1 MNSEGRWDM
10 SSTMT
15 GPQWWRLRTTNSE
28 WKPALDAHIYSI
40 GQWPFSM
47 KQVHQINQA
56 KFGSSSSYSSDYH
69 VNSLAI
75 FFCQSFSLVLCRAAV
90 LFFLVTPCFNSSY
103 VSTTQFCLRIAR
115 TSCYLD
121 FSNLCWIRLIVWIWI
136 ELYGT
141 TLAPTDLLG
150 CVWQFLQLSETE
162 NLTCTPTLI
171 IGHLCRANK
180 ISRAWKSLF
189 ISFIIIDTAI
199 SVTFYAY
206 NWVQHY
212 EYHKCMLLSPHIN
225 NEASPISYYF
235 HFYF

>member
-1 MNSEGRWDM
+1 MEAKDYQLRMKTCFRCTHLLNRTVAFFHEA
-10 SSTMT
+10 SS
-15 GPQWWRLRTTNSE
+15 PN
-28 WKPALDAHIYSI
+28 KPGWVWFVQLIFKWLSCQLISLSH
-40 GQWPFSM
+40 
-47 KQVHQINQA
+47 
-56 KFGSSSSYSSDYH
+56 YH
-69 VNSLAI
+69 

-180 ISRAWKSLF
+180 ISRAWTSLF